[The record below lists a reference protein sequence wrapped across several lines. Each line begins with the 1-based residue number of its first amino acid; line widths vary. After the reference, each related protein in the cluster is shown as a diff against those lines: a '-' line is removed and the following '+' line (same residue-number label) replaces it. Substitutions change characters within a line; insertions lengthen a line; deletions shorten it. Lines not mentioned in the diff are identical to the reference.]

1 MIRHNPGYF
10 VRNLLFMGLVG
21 SRPSGRPEPPVRLP
35 RDIEA
40 LEELVRNLESA
51 TDEAST
57 WRIYASTYL
66 EFYGMVY
73 AAAWLV
79 VAGAPRLEYEVGPL
93 TAQLAGTAQPAGVA
107 AQTSLVQRAARSGQ
121 PLYADATG
129 EADDSRFATAVRA
142 GAKAVVIV
150 PSVQGSTV
158 VAVMEYYVAAPFAVD
173 AALPSKWGA
182 IGRLAEQVRVAALA
196 AFHIRQLADDRLAVT
211 NVVDALGHTNNSAIA
226 LKSAL
231 DAVRTAF
238 GWAYGSYWQVDEQ
251 EGVLR
256 FSVESGS
263 AGEEFRKVTLAATF
277 AEGVGLSGRAW
288 RARDLVFVRDIG
300 ELTDC
305 VRAPAA
311 QRAGVRSG
319 VCFPIITANRIVG
332 TMDFFTTEY
341 VELTESRASALRNVQ
356 RLVSQRLDIVR
367 NAEVSATNARNL
379 LDTVERLR
387 TATSDATR
395 VADEAVDRASAMSTD
410 VAALGDASA
419 AIGDVIQIISSIADQ
434 TNLLALNATIEAARA
449 GEVGKGFAVVAGEVK
464 ELARE
469 TAEATKRVSEQ
480 ITALQASAESVSGG
494 IRTTSETISQL
505 DAVQARIG
513 EVLEEQATM
522 AHAFEH

>member
-1 MIRHNPGYF
+1 
-10 VRNLLFMGLVG
+10 MGLFG
-21 SRPSGRPEPPVRLP
+21 SRSASQPAPPRMPP

-40 LEELVRNLESA
+40 LSELVTNLEGA
-51 TDEAST
+51 TDDAST

-66 EFYGMVY
+66 EFYELDY
-73 AAAWLV
+73 AAVWLV
-79 VAGAPRLEYEVGPL
+79 SGGVARLEYEVGR
-93 TAQLAGTAQPAGVA
+93 LAGTLAGTSSQA
-107 AQTSLVQRAARSGQ
+107 ASVQRALRDRQ
-121 PLYADATG
+121 PVYVD
-129 EADDSRFATAVRA
+129 ESTAGNDVRAAAALRA
-142 GAKAVVIV
+142 GARAAVITPVLRGGTVLAISEFYLRHEV
-150 PSVQGSTV
+150 PVDTALLGKWAA
-158 VAVMEYYVAAPFAVD
+158 VA
-173 AALPSKWGA
+173 
-182 IGRLAEQVRVAALA
+182 RLADQARVAALA
-196 AFHIRQLADDRLAVT
+196 AHQTRQIADDRLAVT
-211 NVVDALGHTNNSAIA
+211 TVVSALGHTSSSSRAIQ
-226 LKSAL
+226 SAL

-238 GWAYGSYWQVDEQ
+238 GWAYGSYWEIDPQDD
-251 EGVLR
+251 VLR

-319 VCFPIITANRIVG
+319 VCFPISSGDHIIG

-341 VELTESRASALRNVQ
+341 VELSESRADALRNVQ
-356 RLVSQRLDIVR
+356 QLVSQRLDIVR
-367 NAEVSATNARNL
+367 GAEASAANARAL
-379 LDTVERLR
+379 LDTVDRLR
-387 TATSDATR
+387 TATADASR
-395 VADEAVDRASAMSTD
+395 VADEAVDRASAMTSD
-410 VAALGDASA
+410 VSALGDAST
-419 AIGDVIQIISSIADQ
+419 AIGDVIRIISSIADQ

-480 ITALQASAESVSGG
+480 IAALQASAESVAGG
-494 IRTTSETISQL
+494 IRVTSETIGQL

-513 EVLEEQATM
+513 DVLAEQAEM